1 MPSAGRVVILAAG
14 FGRTGD
20 HALRMLREAGCE
32 IVLNERGT
40 EMSEQELLAAVRD
53 ADAIIAGTE
62 QITAAVLD
70 AAPRLRVIARRGVGY
85 DSVDVAAAT
94 ARGIPVAITGGVLSD
109 AVADMTLALLLAVA
123 RRVAEFDRV
132 VKAGG
137 WDRIPTTDVWGKTLG
152 IVGLGGIGRAVARRA
167 AGFGMRLLAHDT
179 QPDAAAAAALGVTL
193 CALDTLLA
201 ESDIVTL
208 HVPLGPSTRGLIGEA
223 ALRRMKPT
231 AILIN
236 TSRGAVVDED
246 ALLRALRDG
255 RLAGAG
261 LDVFAQEPVRD
272 LALVQLPNVV
282 ATPHVAS
289 HTVETLTRMETSCAE
304 AVLAALRGERP
315 RHVVNA
321 EVYAEAPDEPR
332 GPRADVT

>member
-1 MPSAGRVVILAAG
+1 MSGLGRVLISAAG

-20 HALRMLREAGCE
+20 HALRLLREAGCE

-40 EMSEQELLAAVRD
+40 DMTEQELLAAVRD
-53 ADAIIAGTE
+53 VDAIIAGTE
-62 QITAAVLD
+62 PITAAVLD
-70 AAPRLRVIARRGVGY
+70 AAQRLRVIARRGVGY

-109 AVADMTLALLLAVA
+109 TVADMTMALILAVA
-123 RRVAEFDRV
+123 RRVCQFDRM
-132 VKAGG
+132 VKSGA
-137 WDRIPTTDVWGKTLG
+137 WDRVPTTDVWGKTLG
-152 IVGLGGIGRAVARRA
+152 IVGLGAIGRAVARRA
-167 AGFGMRLLAHDT
+167 AGFDMQLLAYDT
-179 QPDAAAAAALGVTL
+179 QPDTAAAAALGVRL
-193 CALDTLLA
+193 CDLDTLLA

-231 AILIN
+231 AILVN
-236 TSRGAVVDED
+236 TSRGAVVDEE
-246 ALLRALRDG
+246 ALERALRED

-261 LDVFAQEPVRD
+261 LDVFVHEPPKSLSLV
-272 LALVQLPNVV
+272 ALPQVV

-289 HTVETLTRMETSCAE
+289 HTVETLRRMEISCAD

-315 RHVVNA
+315 RYIVNPA
-321 EVYAEAPDEPR
+321 AYDRHPTVSNS
-332 GPRADVT
+332 